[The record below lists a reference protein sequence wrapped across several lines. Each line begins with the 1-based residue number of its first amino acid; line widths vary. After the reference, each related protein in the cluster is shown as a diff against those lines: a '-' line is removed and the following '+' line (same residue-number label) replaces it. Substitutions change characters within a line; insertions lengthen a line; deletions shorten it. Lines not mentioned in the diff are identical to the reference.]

1 MAGLNKTM
9 ADNHLSSLAKKGRYG
24 DTEILRFSG
33 GERAHGNIKEK
44 ALINMYGQ
52 QGEQMVKAAGS
63 GSTNPSTG
71 LQEYFDPFTIA
82 TLALGVYSA
91 WRGGKTASS
100 QARYESQASAEGL
113 RSLEGA
119 SEQLET
125 AVGTRRLAAEQDYSM
140 GVDQL
145 SAETGIAKEDL
156 TKQTEETIQKSGLAT
171 SGSIEE
177 ERSGMWKRIQ
187 SAFGRGKSNLMA
199 DLGKKMGDIEGWYEG
214 EKARIKSERAKFER
228 MGKLAQEQ
236 EDAWYL
242 GKNLFG

>member
-1 MAGLNKTM
+1 VAIKNTI
-9 ADNHLSSLAKKGRYG
+9 ADNHLSSSAKKGRYG

-82 TLALGVYSA
+82 SLGLGAISA
-91 WRGGKTASS
+91 YQGGKTAST
-100 QARYESQASAEGL
+100 QARYESQAAAQGL
-113 RSLEGA
+113 QSLEGA

-125 AVGTRRLAAEQDYSM
+125 AVGTRREAAEQDYTM
-140 GVDQL
+140 GQEQL

-156 TKQTEETIQKSGLAT
+156 SKQTEQTIQKSGLAT

-177 ERSGMWKRIQ
+177 ERSGMWRRIQ
-187 SAFGRGKSNLMA
+187 GAFGRGKSNLMA

-214 EKARIKSERAKFER
+214 EKARIKTERQKFER
-228 MGKLAQEQ
+228 MRSLAKEQ
-236 EDAWYL
+236 EGAWYL

>member
-1 MAGLNKTM
+1 MALKSTI

-24 DTEILRFSG
+24 DTKIAKTSKGELWHVNPQEKSLMDMY
-33 GERAHGNIKEK
+33 GERGEK
-44 ALINMYGQ
+44 
-52 QGEQMVKAAGS
+52 MVDRIGS
-63 GSTNPSTG
+63 GTINPKTG
-71 LQEYFDPFTIA
+71 LEEKWYLAAA
-82 TLALGVYSA
+82 TLGLGVYAA